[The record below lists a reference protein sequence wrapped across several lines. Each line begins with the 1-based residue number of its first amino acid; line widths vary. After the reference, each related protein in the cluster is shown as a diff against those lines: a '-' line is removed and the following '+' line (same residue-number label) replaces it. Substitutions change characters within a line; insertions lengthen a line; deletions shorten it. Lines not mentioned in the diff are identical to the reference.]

1 MKKLWSGIK
10 TIISQKSS
18 ASCTINKIKYEFGN
32 TTSAPSDMSNIFNNF
47 FTTVAD
53 KITCKIPRIPK
64 SPLDYLL
71 NRNPDPFFLSPVT
84 SEELLD
90 LINLLDSSKSVG
102 PNSIPIKLLKIT
114 GSSLSPYL
122 ASLVNNSSQT
132 GIFPNKLKVAKV
144 ISLFKKGSP
153 ELPSNYR
160 PISLLPIFSKLF
172 EKLMYKRLYRFLE
185 VHNIFYSL
193 QFGFQENRS
202 TDHALISMTESIRNT
217 LDCKKFGCGI
227 FIDLQKAFDTV
238 NHQFLLS
245 KLEHYGIRGCALD
258 WFKSYLSQRKQY
270 VSINGHNSDLLTV
283 KCGVPQGS
291 VLGPLL
297 FLIYIND
304 LHIVSSKLKFYLFAD
319 DGNIYFEDKNL
330 LNLVKIVNKELKFV
344 MKWLSAN
351 KLSLNVGKTNFI
363 IFHSTSIKIPSDITI
378 KIGKKPINRV
388 KFIKFLGVLLDENIS
403 WKQHLNELSKK
414 LARICGM
421 FFKIR
426 NFVPLN
432 TLLCLYNALFL
443 SFMQY
448 GIIVWGSTC
457 ITYVD
462 PIFKLQKNIVRA
474 ISFEP
479 FRSHSSPIFKD
490 LTILKLSDVFH
501 LKLLTFV
508 YESIHKISPSCFH
521 DFFCLSLY
529 VHQYSTRQAIRGNIY
544 LTQKNTVR
552 YGLSSIRYLGA
563 KLWNVLPDN
572 IGTANSKL
580 TFKSK
585 LKTHFLENL

>member
-18 ASCTINKIKYEFGN
+18 ASCTINKIKDEFGN
-32 TTSAPSDMSNIFNNF
+32 TTSDPSDMSNIFNNF

-64 SPLDYLL
+64 SRLDYLL
-71 NRNPDPFFLSPVT
+71 NRNPDSFFLSPVT

-102 PNSIPIKLLKIT
+102 PNSIPIKLLKII

-122 ASLVNNSSQT
+122 ASLVNNSFQT

-202 TDHALISMTESIRNT
+202 IDHALISMTESIRNT

-270 VSINGHNSDLLTV
+270 LSINGHNSDLLTV

-297 FLIYIND
+297 FLIYI
-304 LHIVSSKLKFYLFAD
+304 
-319 DGNIYFEDKNL
+319 
-330 LNLVKIVNKELKFV
+330 
-344 MKWLSAN
+344 
-351 KLSLNVGKTNFI
+351 
-363 IFHSTSIKIPSDITI
+363 
-378 KIGKKPINRV
+378 
-388 KFIKFLGVLLDENIS
+388 
-403 WKQHLNELSKK
+403 
-414 LARICGM
+414 
-421 FFKIR
+421 
-426 NFVPLN
+426 
-432 TLLCLYNALFL
+432 
-443 SFMQY
+443 
-448 GIIVWGSTC
+448 
-457 ITYVD
+457 
-462 PIFKLQKNIVRA
+462 
-474 ISFEP
+474 
-479 FRSHSSPIFKD
+479 
-490 LTILKLSDVFH
+490 
-501 LKLLTFV
+501 
-508 YESIHKISPSCFH
+508 
-521 DFFCLSLY
+521 
-529 VHQYSTRQAIRGNIY
+529 
-544 LTQKNTVR
+544 
-552 YGLSSIRYLGA
+552 
-563 KLWNVLPDN
+563 
-572 IGTANSKL
+572 
-580 TFKSK
+580 
-585 LKTHFLENL
+585 